1 MIVAE
6 TLARVRQDLPAET
19 ALIGFCGSPWTVA
32 TYMVG
37 GRGSPDQAEARFYF
51 DLVMDDEAHRSIHDD
66 AREVRHVATRKA
78 YLRE

>member
-1 MIVAE
+1 
-6 TLARVRQDLPAET
+6 
-19 ALIGFCGSPWTVA
+19 
-32 TYMVG
+32 MVG

-66 AREVRHVATRKA
+66 AREARHVATRKA